1 MSLPAALYSVVK
13 PSTTLLR
20 ARRSAS
26 LKLLIPRSPWNILS
40 EKGSST
46 GDAINSSAAAT
57 QPPPPPAELQLKLKK
72 KEANF
77 IRNHLCCGS

>member
-57 QPPPPPAELQLKLKK
+57 QPPPPPQ
-72 KEANF
+72 
-77 IRNHLCCGS
+77 S